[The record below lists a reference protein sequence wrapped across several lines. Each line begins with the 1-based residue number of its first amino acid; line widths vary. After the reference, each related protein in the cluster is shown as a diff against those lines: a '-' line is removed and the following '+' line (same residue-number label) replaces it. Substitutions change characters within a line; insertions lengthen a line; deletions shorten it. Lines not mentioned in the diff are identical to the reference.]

1 MAGRKTEGTG
11 NKTVSLASD
20 ELLDYAT
27 DPARIADEIE
37 RALRE
42 YGIGDDRRLFRAINF
57 FEGEL
62 RLIVRALRQRALTAP
77 DCDIIEQQR
86 AKIER
91 LTAALRQIRSLNDNP
106 AVYNPNIEPVLDEVL
121 NAKP

>member
-1 MAGRKTEGTG
+1 
-11 NKTVSLASD
+11 VSLASD

-121 NAKP
+121 DAKP